1 MATTPYTVLIV
12 DDSATTRAMIK
23 RTIQLAALPVER
35 LYEAGNG
42 REALDLMDCLKVDLV
57 LADLNMPDM
66 NGFEMTRRMSA
77 STALRG
83 IPVVVVSAE
92 PNAQDFAHG
101 CASVRGVLRK
111 PFTPEGIRTMV
122 NQVMGGNHA

>member
-1 MATTPYTVLIV
+1 MSYTVLIV
-12 DDSATTRAMIK
+12 DDSATTRALIK
-23 RTIQLAALPVER
+23 RTIQLAQLPVER

-42 REALDLMDCLKVDLV
+42 REALDLLDCLKVDLV

-66 NGFEMTRRMSA
+66 NGFEMTRHMAAHPTMS
-77 STALRG
+77 R

-92 PNAQDFAHG
+92 PNAQAFAQGHTL
-101 CASVRGVLRK
+101 VRGVIRK

-122 NQVMGGNHA
+122 TGVMGDQHA